1 MLPYLEKGCDYVKDQ
16 WMERSILDYPGAPK
30 SNDKCPLKREAQKI
44 LDRREGSNRARD
56 WSDTTTSQGMPG
68 ATRG

>member
-1 MLPYLEKGCDYVKDQ
+1 
-16 WMERSILDYPGAPK
+16 MERSILDYPGAPK